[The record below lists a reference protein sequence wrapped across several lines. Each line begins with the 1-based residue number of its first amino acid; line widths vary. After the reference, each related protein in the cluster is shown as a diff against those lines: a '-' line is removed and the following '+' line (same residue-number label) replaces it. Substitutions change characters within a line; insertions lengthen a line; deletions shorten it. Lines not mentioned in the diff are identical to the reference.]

1 MTSTMTAP
9 DTTYNGWANYET
21 WNVSLYIQ
29 NEYAIYK
36 MAVAY
41 VRQCERL
48 NEVVDYTQLADV
60 IAMNFGSTTGDDVS
74 WTDTRLDVSE
84 LDEMLR
90 ELVA

>member
-1 MTSTMTAP
+1 MSTAMMTE
-9 DTTYNGWANYET
+9 TYNGWASYET
-21 WNVSLYIQ
+21 WNVALYIQ

-36 MAVAY
+36 MAYDY

-60 IAMNFGSTTGDDVS
+60 IAMNFGDTTADGVS
-74 WTDTRLDVSE
+74 WTDISELDTTE

-90 ELVA
+90 ELVD